1 MMRLPMVPCAVKMKR
16 HPALLPDPASARP
29 AAPEFSVTAA
39 AGNGAAFCAL
49 TGTPGQCSG
58 VPHALG
64 RILRSKSVSCR
75 SRSADE
81 RGFRFPQRGR
91 FRKTAFQTLQPFRCF
106 FRVWTA

>member
-29 AAPEFSVTAA
+29 AAPESSVTAA

-64 RILRSKSVSCR
+64 RILRSKSVS
-75 SRSADE
+75 
-81 RGFRFPQRGR
+81 
-91 FRKTAFQTLQPFRCF
+91 
-106 FRVWTA
+106 